1 MQDLA
6 FCDQILDS
14 AGYIFNRHVGIDTML
29 VIEIDTICL
38 QSLERFL
45 DHLFDVLRAAVKTDG
60 AIDGETELAGDLHLV
75 TKRLEGFAHQLFVGI
90 GAVHFRCVEEGDS
103 FVERR
108 LKRLD
113 TLTNI
118 SRWTVVGADAHAP

>member
-1 MQDLA
+1 
-6 FCDQILDS
+6 
-14 AGYIFNRHVGIDTML
+14 ML
-29 VIEIDTICL
+29 VVEIDTVGL
-38 QSLERFL
+38 QTLERRF
-45 DHLFDVLRAAVKTDG
+45 DDLFDVLRAAVKTDG

-90 GAVHFRCVEEGDS
+90 GAVHFCCVEEGDS

-118 SRWTVVGADAHAP
+118 SRWTVVGADAHATCADG